1 MERYFHIIL
10 STCVALIISLA
21 GFVEL
26 EHMMRISAT
35 PVNYINIVESQI
47 EEYTFE
53 SESVGNISSVTRL
66 RNNSCPVRHFSS
78 RTPIRT
84 QIQQRTVK
92 GTTFKLGKT
101 LDCRT
106 IIAQS
111 VMQGLLPMATKSRNR
126 LIIRIH
132 KLSIEP

>member
-1 MERYFHIIL
+1 MERYIHIIL
-10 STCVALIISLA
+10 SVCAALIVSVA

-26 EHMMRISAT
+26 DHMMCASAT
-35 PVNYINIVESQI
+35 PTLYADFVEPQI
-47 EEYTFE
+47 EEFSIE
-53 SESVGNISSVTRL
+53 SESVGNISTDARL
-66 RNNSCPVRHFSS
+66 RSNSCPVRHISS
-78 RTPIRT
+78 RTPLRT
-84 QIQQRTVK
+84 KCQQRSIK

-101 LDCRT
+101 IDCR
-106 IIAQS
+106 IVIAQS